1 MLQKREDY
9 NDLMP
14 TLSFTVRVLV
24 LGGVASFLLSP
35 GLHKSQW
42 SSWGGTIQARGCK
55 RGAATQSLELGMFC
69 VCLWSA
75 RLLRLLF
82 CLSIMFGIHCE
93 SSFFLNVLGLN
104 TLLAFKGIP
113 FSEASIG

>member
-9 NDLMP
+9 NDLTP
-14 TLSFTVRVLV
+14 TLSFTGKVLV
-24 LGGVASFLLSP
+24 LGGVTSFLLSP
-35 GLHKSQW
+35 GLHKSRW

-55 RGAATQSLELGMFC
+55 RGVATQSLELGMFC
-69 VCLWSA
+69 MCVCNA

-93 SSFFLNVLGLN
+93 SFF
-104 TLLAFKGIP
+104 F
-113 FSEASIG
+113 